1 MTVLIV
7 GGDYV
12 TSFKHLISTQR
23 HARIEH
29 WSGRKKGFNKRSL
42 PNETRLV
49 VVICDYVNHSLAN
62 SVKEKASRV
71 GIPLVY
77 CHRSVNELKDKLL
90 NAHQTDEDCC
100 CKSFCGSKDQFRRFH

>member
-12 TSFKHLISTQR
+12 TSLKRLISTQR
-23 HARIEH
+23 HERIEH
-29 WSGRKKGFNKRSL
+29 WNGRKKGLNKRSL
-42 PNETRLV
+42 PNKTQLV

-62 SVKEKASRV
+62 AVKEKANHS

-90 NAHQTDEDCC
+90 NARETDQACC
-100 CKSFCGSKDQFRRFH
+100 CKSFCGSKDQFQRLH

>member
-62 SVKEKASRV
+62 SVKEKANRR

-100 CKSFCGSKDQFRRFH
+100 CKNFCGSKDQFRRLH

>member
-12 TSFKHLISTQR
+12 ATFKHLISIQR
-23 HARIEH
+23 NARVEH

-49 VVICDYVNHSLAN
+49 VVICDYVSHSLAN
-62 SVKEKASRV
+62 AVKEKANRS
-71 GIPLVY
+71 GIPLVF
-77 CHRSVNELKDKLL
+77 CHRSVNELKHKLL
-90 NAHQTDEDCC
+90 DSHEKDKDCC
-100 CKSFCGSKDQFRRFH
+100 CENFCEIKEPRQRFH

>member
-1 MTVLIV
+1 MTILIV

-29 WSGRKKGFNKRSL
+29 WSGRKKGWNKRSF
-42 PNETRLV
+42 PNETQLV

-62 SVKEKASRV
+62 AVKEKASRS

-77 CHRSVNELKDKLL
+77 CHRSVNELKCKLR
-90 NAHQTDEDCC
+90 NIDQTDEDCC
-100 CKSFCGSKDQFRRFH
+100 CKNFCGSKDQFQIFH